1 MEGDSQRPYSG
12 TNFRFLPTPSAWR
25 ATVQNLQPPDP
36 SKFLPTPSH
45 GGRRD
50 QHSVQIYRDGFLPT
64 PSHGGR
70 RLRQQRVDS
79 STRHISTHALTWRAT
94 QRDSRALPFLFISTH
109 ALTWRATLTS
119 LPSRKVREFLP
130 TPSHGG
136 RHGLLTQRHK
146 RGRYFYPRPH
156 MEGDK
161 NRLIL
166 LTVWPGFLPTPS
178 HGGRPIRCGITGET
192 TNFYPRP
199 HMEGDF
205 SMPRPAPGTIIS
217 THALT
222 WRAT

>member
-50 QHSVQIYRDGFLPT
+50 QHSVQIYRDGW
-64 PSHGGR
+64 R

-109 ALTWRATLTS
+109 ALTWRATYTIDS
-119 LPSRKVREFLP
+119 P
-130 TPSHGG
+130 
-136 RHGLLTQRHK
+136 LLRA
-146 RGRYFYPRPH
+146 R
-156 MEGDK
+156 D
-161 NRLIL
+161 
-166 LTVWPGFLPTPS
+166 
-178 HGGRPIRCGITGET
+178 
-192 TNFYPRP
+192 FYPRP